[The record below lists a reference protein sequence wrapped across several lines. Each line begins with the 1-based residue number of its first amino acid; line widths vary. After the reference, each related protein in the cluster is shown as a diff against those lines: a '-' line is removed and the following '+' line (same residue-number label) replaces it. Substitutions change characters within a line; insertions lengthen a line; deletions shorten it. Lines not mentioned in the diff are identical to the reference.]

1 LSLNACRIFCS
12 SSNTAFIFTS
22 LLFDCFAIM
31 FTFIHTRYKM
41 KRKSHFWGA
50 LALLMALLMGC
61 TKSVETN
68 DDWALLPFQKVD
80 SVNPVLLPGNNTF
93 TCPILGREIKW
104 ENKDVFNPAAVVRD
118 NKVYLIYRAEDTI
131 GRYNGTS
138 RLGLAVSDDGLHFTK
153 ESAPVFYPDNDSLK
167 IYEWEGGTEDPRIV
181 ENESGEYIMTYT
193 TYDGKT
199 ARLCIATSIN
209 LRDWKKVGLV
219 LQGKFKDYWSK
230 SGAIV
235 AKRDGSRIVAQ
246 KVNGKYWM
254 YFGDTDLFIATSD
267 DLLHWTPLEE
277 NGNLKSVLKP
287 RPKKFDSR
295 LVESGP
301 YALITKKGI
310 LLIYNGMNLD
320 SGGDPNLSPGAYCG
334 GQALFDL
341 ADPSKLIDRL
351 EQNFIKPDRPYEL
364 TGQVNQVCFLEG
376 LAYFNDKWFL
386 YYGTADSKI
395 AVAVLSST
403 LK

>member
-1 LSLNACRIFCS
+1 
-12 SSNTAFIFTS
+12 
-22 LLFDCFAIM
+22 
-31 FTFIHTRYKM
+31 M
-41 KRKSHFWGA
+41 KRKSHFWGT
-50 LALLMALLMGC
+50 LALLSALITGC
-61 TKSVETN
+61 TKAVETN
-68 DDWALLPFQKVD
+68 NEWALVPFQKVD

-118 NKVYLIYRAEDTI
+118 NKVYLVYRAEDTI

-153 ESAPVFYPDNDSLK
+153 EPTPVFYPDNDSLK

-181 ENESGEYIMTYT
+181 ERESGDYIMTYT

-199 ARLCIATSIN
+199 ARLCIATSKD
-209 LRDWKKVGLV
+209 LRTWNKVGLV

-235 AKRDGSRIVAQ
+235 AKRDGSRIIAQ

-254 YFGDTDLFIATSD
+254 YFGDTDLFMASSD

-287 RPKKFDSR
+287 RPKMFDSR

-301 YALITKKGI
+301 YALITEKGI

-341 ADPSKLIDRL
+341 SDPTRLINRS
-351 EQNFIKPDRPYEL
+351 EQYFIKPDRPYEL

-395 AVAVLSST
+395 AVAVSSST